1 MNIEIKAEIERQTAP
16 MRRIIAELIEE
27 NGELI
32 SENKKLNTLIQTK
45 FGYNVE
51 KRYVIASKMYQ
62 LLKREFGEEPT
73 PRELM
78 VLRYLNQLK
87 YL

>member
-16 MRRIIAELIEE
+16 MRRIIADLMEE

-32 SENKKLNTLIQTK
+32 SENKKLNTLIHTK
-45 FGYNVE
+45 FGYNAE
-51 KRYVIASKMYQ
+51 KRYEVASRMYQ